1 MATFDDY
8 EKELHKGV
16 AKLARQL
23 VDGLEEEAFSDTN
36 TFLRKSRKDLERWTD
51 LLASGE
57 ITKKEFTDLVGG
69 QKALAELH
77 ELTRVGIGHAKLE
90 RFRMDL
96 IKLVIDSAIKV
107 YV

>member
-1 MATFDDY
+1 MAIFDDY

-23 VDGLEEEAFSDTN
+23 VDGLEEQALSDAN
-36 TFLRKSRKDLERWTD
+36 RFLRKSRKDLERWTN

-57 ITKKEFTDLVGG
+57 ITKKEFTDLVEG

-77 ELTRVGIGHAKLE
+77 ELTRVGIGHTKLE
-90 RFRMDL
+90 RFRTDL
-96 IKLVIDSAIKV
+96 IKMVIDSAIKV